1 MTDEISKEQRKRKNK
16 VIRRIRTIIMF
27 GLVVVFCSAAII
39 IATAIMFPPEVPA
52 FNETDKVSPGN
63 NVILDNTKN
72 ASETASAQITDS
84 YIQISPTPEEP
95 TQEPTKEPTHMPQVN
110 RTIMLDPGHG
120 GPNNPGCCYGGY
132 EERHIALSVALKTRD
147 KLQSMGYTVIM
158 TRDDDSAI
166 GLYERSD
173 KANNTGADLFVSIHM
188 NALENNTTYNGIETW
203 YNENKEQS
211 QRLAQLIQDE
221 ASRATG
227 ARNLGIISDNGLV
240 VIRETNMPSCLLEC
254 GYMSNESERNRLIT
268 DAYQDK
274 LADAISVGIH
284 NYFT

>member
-1 MTDEISKEQRKRKNK
+1 MMTDETSREQRRRKNRA
-16 VIRRIRTIIMF
+16 IRRVRAIIMF
-27 GLVVVFCSAAII
+27 GLVVIFCSAAII
-39 IATAIMFPPEVPA
+39 IATAIMFPPEIPA
-52 FNETDKVSPGN
+52 LNETAVPESNTLIN
-63 NVILDNTKN
+63 NTQR
-72 ASETASAQITDS
+72 ATETIGTQETDS
-84 YIQISPTPEEP
+84 NNQYSPTPDRP
-95 TQEPTKEPTHMPQVN
+95 TQEPSQEPTNMPGIN

-120 GPNNPGCCYGGY
+120 GPTNPGCCYGGY
-132 EERHIALSVALKTRD
+132 EERHIALSVALKARD
-147 KLQSMGYTVIM
+147 KLQSMGYTVVM
-158 TRDDDSAI
+158 TRDGDNNI

-173 KANNTGADLFVSIHM
+173 KANNLGVDLYVSIHM

-211 QRLAQLIQDE
+211 RRLAQLIQDE

-227 ARNLGIISDNGLV
+227 AANLGIIPDTGLV

-254 GYMSNESERNRLIT
+254 GYMSNTSERNRLIT

-274 LADAISVGIH
+274 LADGISVAIH